1 MPTEFLSISA
11 IAKNKY
17 IQKLFSVKPD
27 SNKLPLVRGLIDDIS
42 YPKLLQKS
50 ARPLVGNH
58 LDTVI
63 L

>member
-17 IQKLFSVKPD
+17 IQKLFPVKP
-27 SNKLPLVRGLIDDIS
+27 SNNKLLPVQELIDDIS

-50 ARPLVGNH
+50 ARPLVRNH
-58 LDTVI
+58 LDIVI